1 MPIVSGYSYFFTWYK
16 VFSTFPPLNCT
27 RLSPPAIYIN
37 HQYRREHNNATP
49 SFLLSIIEQ
58 HELCV
63 AFIVRRHC
71 GNLRHTVPHN
81 ESRVTCL
88 AIYSNILFYNLDE
101 ASSNVVSSRGGI
113 VAKYLFFVA
122 VSFSALIET
131 HNILVPVYTYWQVVS
146 IQPLYRRVNTFFD
159 EFWQVN
165 SNDFA
170 DTIIHSAHILH
181 ITTQPFEKLLLF
193 SVTLVNANR
202 KRFIPFSETCKGKNR
217 EAHLCGL
224 LFLKSSNK
232 TVCK

>member
-16 VFSTFPPLNCT
+16 VFSIFPPHLLHT
-27 RLSPPAIYIN
+27 SIPPAIYIN

-49 SFLLSIIEQ
+49 SFSLSLIEQ

-63 AFIVRRHC
+63 AFVVRSHC
-71 GNLRHTVPHN
+71 GNLHHTVPHN

-88 AIYSNILFYNLDE
+88 AVYSNILFYNLDE
-101 ASSNVVSSRGGI
+101 ASSNAVSSRGGI

-122 VSFSALIET
+122 VRFSALIET

-146 IQPLYRRVNTFFD
+146 IQPLYRRVNTFCD
-159 EFWQVN
+159 EFWQTSAN
-165 SNDFA
+165 NFA
-170 DTIIHSAHILH
+170 DTIIHGTHILH
-181 ITTQPFEKLLLF
+181 LTTQPLKKLLLC

-202 KRFIPFSETCKGKNR
+202 KRFIPFLWTSKEKNLNT
-217 EAHLCGL
+217 HLCGL
-224 LFLKSSNK
+224 LFLRSSNK